1 MTWSPARI
9 LAPAAG
15 LGLAVAWVLGYP
27 LLAPKLAAILGADWI
42 RPQYRVQLFHF
53 IPVVTDK
60 GTMILIAG
68 ALVAASLPIYLYA
81 RRFVKVMDIFDEQLA
96 ELLSTY
102 AGLTAS
108 SGSTAEA
115 LLRAAKMIK
124 PPLGTYVERMARI
137 YRVTGDLEKAF
148 EEAFKGTPRR
158 VRLLARSIVTAS
170 LSGGLVHEVLSS
182 AAVYSRESRR
192 LMKLTQSRLSEYS
205 FVVSLASL
213 TYAVAAGIVQALVA
227 GVAKGGTMFG
237 AAIGPDLLGG
247 LYFYSLI
254 VIVVASAIVIARVV
268 HGYTLIASKY
278 IIMLM
283 IASMLAFLVSPTI
296 VGPPTLQPQQ

>member
-1 MTWSPARI
+1 MTGAIARVLV
-9 LAPAAG
+9 LAAAV
-15 LGLAVAWVLGYP
+15 GLAIAWITGYP
-27 LLAPKLAAILGADWI
+27 LLAPKLATVLGIDWI
-42 RPQYRVQLFHF
+42 TPRYRVQLFHF

-68 ALVAASLPIYLYA
+68 VLAAASLPVYLYA
-81 RRFVKVMDIFDEQLA
+81 RRFVRVMDIFDEQLA

-124 PPLGTYVERMARI
+124 PPLGTYVERMAHI
-137 YRVTGDLEKAF
+137 YRATGDLEKAF
-148 EEAFKGTPRR
+148 EEAFKRAPPR
-158 VRLLARSIVTAS
+158 VRLLARSIVAAS
-170 LSGGLVHEVLSS
+170 LSGGMVHEVLSS

-227 GVAKGGTMFG
+227 GVAGGGLFG
-237 AAIGPDLLGG
+237 AAIDPDLLGG
-247 LYFYSLI
+247 LYFYSLL

-268 HGYTLIASKY
+268 HGYTLMASKY
-278 IIMLM
+278 IITLT
-283 IASMLAFLVSPTI
+283 IASILAYLASPAVVS
-296 VGPPTLQPQQ
+296 